1 MRKRSSFIRHLIR
14 HVSVPVFHAHPH
26 PIGLFGRQLKFGRED
41 SSCRLDIRK
50 GLFPPL
56 ARRTISVDRRIP
68 EPDFRHG
75 IPIAIGGHRSG
86 YRHPVRQRRQCQLLD
101 ASRFYAWIF
110 EQNQR
115 SIHQPGTQSVGIRFA
130 GDILSH
136 GPEAAQQNLPAAF
149 GRKTGRIHTVIG
161 HYQRRHTRNMGTCHR
176 RSPQIGIA
184 AVDIGAVNLFR
195 VLRIGRTRPS
205 GSEKVGRRA
214 IIGVPGFL
222 IIRAHGRHTDHL
234 FHIARIAYMGVTAVT
249 SRKADHTAL
258 HRSGLN
264 PIFIRTGLPDK
275 VLNGPLHRQR
285 RLDTIVSP
293 TALSDNGAVIGSIN
307 ERLLRNAA
315 HLLTVGIGIVVLTRH
330 QPDTVTHTRTAGHT
344 ANTDTV
350 VIDRS
355 YRTCHMCTV
364 EMLGYRSRI
373 GIIIPS
379 INVIHITVTVIVH
392 AGCTVHLG
400 LVCPHVGRQVGMVV
414 LYAAVDNGHDNLRSP
429 RPYLSPGFEQVDVCT
444 RHRAFN
450 RPVVVVMPL
459 PGEFRVIE
467 GSWFGPRLA
476 FGKRPVQPVGNI
488 RHHMC
493 LGEPHAIHGLDDI
506 DTRQRNHFG
515 PGPGNGH
522 FVGDSDIVP

>member
-1 MRKRSSFIRHLIR
+1 
-14 HVSVPVFHAHPH
+14 
-26 PIGLFGRQLKFGRED
+26 
-41 SSCRLDIRK
+41 
-50 GLFPPL
+50 
-56 ARRTISVDRRIP
+56 
-68 EPDFRHG
+68 
-75 IPIAIGGHRSG
+75 
-86 YRHPVRQRRQCQLLD
+86 
-101 ASRFYAWIF
+101 
-110 EQNQR
+110 
-115 SIHQPGTQSVGIRFA
+115 
-130 GDILSH
+130 
-136 GPEAAQQNLPAAF
+136 
-149 GRKTGRIHTVIG
+149 
-161 HYQRRHTRNMGTCHR
+161 
-176 RSPQIGIA
+176 
-184 AVDIGAVNLFR
+184 
-195 VLRIGRTRPS
+195 
-205 GSEKVGRRA
+205 
-214 IIGVPGFL
+214 
-222 IIRAHGRHTDHL
+222 
-234 FHIARIAYMGVTAVT
+234 MGVTAVT

-315 HLLTVGIGIVVLTRH
+315 HLLTVGIGIVILTRH
-330 QPDTVTHTRTAGHT
+330 QPDTVTHTRTAGH
-344 ANTDTV
+344 AADTDTV

-414 LYAAVDNGHDNLRSP
+414 LYAAVNNGHDNLRSP